1 MNPEKIYEKSLSSE
15 ADLLE
20 CVKLQLSEIEMLQSM
35 FPDPSEFVI
44 DEGDV
49 NVLNSFIINQDINLP
64 CLEYCINLKN
74 EKGKVTLHVALPVF
88 YPNELP
94 DIYVRSNELS
104 RQTQLELN
112 AELNLFLESLEKGDL
127 VIGSII
133 AWLQERSDE
142 FLMKDVNKLSLP
154 IDKAQFDDFEETFC
168 RMWIYSHHI
177 YSKRKDIKELSDE
190 YQLTGFCLPGKPGI
204 ICVEGLLKNV
214 NSWWH
219 TVRSWNWQKILCKK
233 HEENK
238 VNLHEDIQTLRRFE
252 KFRELGPD
260 SNIRIKGSGF
270 HVDMGDLFRYLEEH
284 ESGYMF
290 EEFFGVSGK

>member
-1 MNPEKIYEKSLSSE
+1 
-15 ADLLE
+15 
-20 CVKLQLSEIEMLQSM
+20 MLQSM

-49 NVLNSFIINQDINLP
+49 NVLNAFVINQDINLP

-142 FLMKDVNKLSLP
+142 FLMKDVNKLPLP
-154 IDKAQFDDFEETFC
+154 V
-168 RMWIYSHHI
+168 
-177 YSKRKDIKELSDE
+177 KRKDIKELSDE